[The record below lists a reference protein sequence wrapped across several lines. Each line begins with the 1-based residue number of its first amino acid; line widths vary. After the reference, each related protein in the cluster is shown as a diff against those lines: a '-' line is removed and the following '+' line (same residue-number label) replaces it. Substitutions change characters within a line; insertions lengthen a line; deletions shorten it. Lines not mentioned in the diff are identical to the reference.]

1 MGSCIEQTNGSE
13 MWQNIV
19 FCIVVVIQ
27 ATPTKLFCSRMF
39 TIENKE
45 MRLKSCTHVL
55 DKLGNTFPLLEI
67 IKAWKRQNGG
77 HELT

>member
-1 MGSCIEQTNGSE
+1 VAK
-13 MWQNIV
+13 IV

-27 ATPTKLFCSRMF
+27 VTPTMLFCSRMF
-39 TIENKE
+39 TIKNRE

-55 DKLGNTFPLLEI
+55 DKLGNTFPLFEI
-67 IKAWKRQNGG
+67 IKTWKRQNGG